1 MPEINTNPIK
11 KKKSKSD
18 FWNQAELKAKIQ
30 SNQKSPT
37 DAHIG
42 AGDAFS
48 RAQAARENL
57 HSAREH
63 TSAIASNPLAERQ
76 RVSALGKY
84 VKKAARAVKK
94 AATTAAFAGVLHTAP
109 ATTQSQT
116 LATETKPTSS
126 WVTLDSKNKDTD
138 KQITSLAEKLGQ
150 RIKDVI
156 KSETDSVKK
165 QQRALNNKSQELD
178 NILKDNKLLKTNE
191 SVNNISSENLK
202 AVAMSTNQLEI
213 KQKIAE
219 FQQQQKVLFDNLV
232 AVKGINDETILAE
245 SKNSFI
251 QDLQALKKVGVS
263 QNTLGELESETKGV
277 GFRFKE
283 GEGLRGQ
290 YHISEPLDS
299 VYLWPESIAKSV
311 NRSPEIRPAYQQM
324 VARVGTIDIDK
335 FIQDPAIPALIPIL
349 DNVKHT
355 LRHETLGQGLTSRS
369 YTVTVGNFLS
379 EHPGIKKDLP
389 ILKPLVVEGGAEIIA
404 LGITKG
410 LGQKSDQQSLSFNYK
425 NKFTP
430 YYLMAVEAVSA
441 DNLVPY
447 DNLLKIDDNFENQ
460 FLYDQVLPKLAL
472 ALQKNKNAMTEIAKK
487 YELIDSLYN
496 NYNQNKT
503 EMAKNKLDAAI
514 AEYNKELCGENGLWQ
529 RFARDLD
536 QEKGDKIYQSVLEEI
551 GPLNLTPEQF
561 SENIA
566 PAAPAAEMALASAE
580 PVGKKNIE
588 STEKVLPLPV
598 VVPQPATE
606 KIHEQ
611 KTVATKMPSEEEIKN
626 QLAGSMRADQF
637 DNEKER
643 GLQPSQIEK
652 PLLASDKIVLPP
664 PSASARPLLQKG
676 GGKQDIL
683 TGRVDSL
690 SGKFS
695 SSPRVIPA
703 QAGIHDTI
711 NIGRGSN
718 QEQIQQQQDYG
729 LGGRLMNRIQ
739 PGWQEKVGSQLSN
752 ATGGMVGGEDLEFA
766 MDLMYDNLDRTF
778 FNPATVMAATL
789 PSLGTYPIFVLFFML
804 FFRLPH
810 GFELGMDKQKLKMTA
825 KWATIIATSGAGA
838 GAAAGAEA
846 GGASAAMKG
855 AQTAGTM
862 AEKGG
867 LSSVGTSKSFTQE
880 LTAGEGQSTEQK
892 IVDELKSRQQQSQ
905 NAQGEDKGGDSG
917 VSGIV
922 WGFFKRKYRWT
933 VPEPIF
939 STILA
944 FFIVLIELVLVGA
957 LLYLLGVFGD
967 IFSGFSGGVIGTVKG
982 IITAVVKGIDLYIV
996 LGKELV
1002 SILIQI
1008 AKGVTG
1014 L

>member
-536 QEKGDKIYQSVLEEI
+536 QKKGNKIYQSVLDEI

-561 SENIA
+561 SVNIV
-566 PAAPAAEMALASAE
+566 PAAPAAEMALAEQTTTVPKPIATPRPVASAE
-580 PVGKKNIE
+580 
-588 STEKVLPLPV
+588 
-598 VVPQPATE
+598 PATE
-606 KIHEQ
+606 KIPEQ
-611 KTVATKMPSEEEIKN
+611 KIIAPKILSEEEIKN
-626 QLAGSMRADQF
+626 QLAGTTRADKF
-637 DNEKER
+637 DNEKEI
-643 GLQPSQIEK
+643 GLHPPQIEK
-652 PLLASDKIVLPP
+652 PLLASDKVVLPP
-664 PSASARPLLQKG
+664 PSAGARPLLQKG

-695 SSPRVIPA
+695 SPSANNKQPVLRSL
-703 QAGIHDTI
+703 GE
-711 NIGRGSN
+711 GGK
-718 QEQIQQQQDYG
+718 EQQDYG
-729 LGGRLMNRIQ
+729 LGGRLMNKIQ